1 MKYQYKAL
9 LGLQLL
15 LGIILLAVGG
25 SQSGGLRLLVQQIET
40 IGPRQWLGLMAGSI
54 ALSMPAVVPVTQRI
68 ARAVSHRRV
77 TQHGSE
83 GDVPPTV

>member
-1 MKYQYKAL
+1 MKYKYKAL

-25 SQSGGLRLLVQQIET
+25 SQTGGLRLLVQQIET

-54 ALSMPAVVPVTQRI
+54 VASAPAVAPVMQRI
-68 ARAVSHRRV
+68 ARVFAYHLVV
-77 TQHGSE
+77 GGSLR
-83 GDVPPTV
+83 